1 MNVVVHYQNVGVL
14 IAVLPDDDRTGFKP
28 DGLCT
33 VVAPVA
39 CDNFIA
45 ATIAGADD
53 QRLGN
58 AHALNA
64 VHQLREVLRGA
75 VNGVRLTRVRENLVS
90 GNNLYS
96 FLRVCL
102 PLLIRLEQVIERG
115 QTDVF

>member
-1 MNVVVHYQNVGVL
+1 MNVVVHHQNVGVL
-14 IAVLPDDDRTGFKP
+14 VAVLPDDDRAGFKP

-39 CDNFIA
+39 CYDLIA
-45 ATIAGADD
+45 AAIAGADD

-58 AHALNA
+58 THALNA
-64 VHQLREVLRGA
+64 VHELREVLRGA
-75 VNGVRLTRVRENLVS
+75 VNGVRLTRVGENLVS
-90 GNNLYS
+90 GDDLHS
-96 FLRVCL
+96 LLCVCL